1 MCWLLSDYLIE
12 HINYNPGLA
21 RHLMSTPSHRG
32 AHGYR
37 FPFCKAEGTNKL
49 WLHSSFPLIISC
61 LSMSF
66 ITASYVQRLNTSKHN
81 RLCRAKL
88 HVSPFEEYKIL
99 PSQNYLDL
107 IHEVILWVW
116 VVPILNHYK
125 YSWALVVISILR
137 LFSIDNLLT
146 LHDNLKSILT
156 PKSMTDCGNLNINI
170 QLWIFWK
177 WILNMQNETR

>member
-49 WLHSSFPLIISC
+49 RLHSSFPLIISC

-156 PKSMTDCGNLNINI
+156 SKSMTDCGNLNINM
-170 QLWIFWK
+170 QL
-177 WILNMQNETR
+177 